1 MSEEKQDNRVVR
13 GYSFVGEDDAEL
25 ARQEEKKIA
34 YLEKHMD
41 YSMPDTVL
49 QIYQKS
55 IEERIFKTPVGFEYL
70 KEMQK
75 YLLSSEEIDRDAV
88 PPVRLFVNFQP
99 RVRQNAQPARKR
111 VQPPE
116 PKRKILL
123 PVSLLLNFA
132 LILAVGAMFAIALK
146 SDEPNIL
153 NYETAIT
160 NKYSEWEQELTQ
172 REKVIRE
179 KERELK
185 IEINE

>member
-1 MSEEKQDNRVVR
+1 MKEENQDSRVVR
-13 GYSFVGEDDAEL
+13 GYGFVGEDDAEL

-41 YSMPDTVL
+41 YSMPDMVL

-55 IEERIFKTPVGFEYL
+55 IDERIFKTPVGYEYL

-75 YLLSSEEIDRDAV
+75 YLLSSEEINNEEI
-88 PPVRLFVNFQP
+88 PPIRLMVNFQP
-99 RVRQNAQPARKR
+99 RVRRNTHPARNR

-123 PVSLLLNFA
+123 PISLLLNFA
-132 LILAVGAMFAIALK
+132 LIIAVGAMFAIALK
-146 SDEPNIL
+146 SDEPNVL

-160 NKYSEWEQELTQ
+160 NKYAEWEQELTQ
-172 REKVIRE
+172 REKAVRE

-185 IEINE
+185 IETNE